1 MASCSLA
8 ADLLQGER
16 DLGLHG
22 ADLVQLGG
30 HCGAVLGN
38 GGAAA
43 NDAGQLLGAGL
54 HVAEVAVGRVDGGL
68 DAGLFLG
75 ERRVLVVDAGD
86 LLRSGALEL
95 GHLLGFG
102 LDGGLLVAGGHDDA
116 ALGQL
121 VQLLAQALDLRDR
134 CAAVRTDLRYRRA

>member
-1 MASCSLA
+1 M
-8 ADLLQGER
+8 
-16 DLGLHG
+16 
-22 ADLVQLGG
+22 
-30 HCGAVLGN
+30 
-38 GGAAA
+38 
-43 NDAGQLLGAGL
+43 
-54 HVAEVAVGRVDGGL
+54 GRVDGGL

-102 LDGGLLVAGGHDDA
+102 LDGGLLIAGGHDDA

-121 VQLLAQALDLRDR
+121 VQFLAQALDLEIDALQFEQTFDIVARSLHG
-134 CAAVRTDLRYRRA
+134 TSLSISGFSLTIIGENPDLGQGQWRKLRN